1 VLAVEIARIVAVGII
16 SIILAI
22 AVKKQN
28 AEFSLLISIS
38 ASIIIFF
45 MLMPLLGQAVGILQN
60 IASLMDTN
68 VQYIGVIL
76 KIIAIAY
83 IAEFGAQICIDAGEA
98 AVGSKI
104 ELAGKVLIMIASTPV
119 LFGLVNLIAGLM
131 P

>member
-1 VLAVEIARIVAVGII
+1 MEIARIVAVGII